1 MKIWD
6 RHFLRDAGA
15 EPAKQMRK
23 EQRLAHDAYSQDVA
37 YERPLNHPE
46 RPSNKDRAFLEGLL
60 NSLPDSDNPSKI
72 AAAMSSFQAPVPEGQ
87 ELTVVKD
94 GPDNPSTIAANA
106 AAAAPPANLPPPA
119 MTGLPEQVQPPE
131 EALVSAPASI
141 APALEPLQSETLP
154 TAAPLSPTVA
164 DLPAEARPRGEEL
177 PAAPA
182 LAPTV
187 TDIPTESR
195 PAQEAL
201 PTPPPLALT
210 AVDIPVSSRGDSGP
224 VGSSL
229 DLAAELRPAP
239 QQTLAP
245 ELTSGLIVSGTA

>member
-1 MKIWD
+1 MKISD
-6 RHFLRDAGA
+6 RHFLRFAGA
-15 EPAKQMRK
+15 EPARQMRK

-60 NSLPDSDNPSKI
+60 SSLPDSDNPSKI
-72 AAAMSSFQAPVPEGQ
+72 AAALSSFQPPVPEGQ

-94 GPDNPSTIAANA
+94 GPDNPTTIAANA
-106 AAAAPPANLPPPA
+106 AAAALPAGLPPPA
-119 MTGLPEQVQPPE
+119 MTGLAPQALPE
-131 EALVSAPASI
+131 EALASAPASS
-141 APALEPLQSETLP
+141 ASGLEPLQNETLP
-154 TAAPLSPTVA
+154 TAAPLSPTVT

-177 PAAPA
+177 PAASA
-182 LAPTV
+182 LAPTA

-210 AVDIPVSSRGDSGP
+210 AVDMPVSSRGDSGP

-239 QQTLAP
+239 QAP
-245 ELTSGLIVSGTA
+245 ERSSGLIVSETA

>member
-1 MKIWD
+1 MKISD
-6 RHFLRDAGA
+6 RNFLRYAGA
-15 EPAKQMRK
+15 EPARQMRK
-23 EQRLAHDAYSQDVA
+23 EQRLAHDAYSQGVA
-37 YERPLNHPE
+37 YERPLNDPE
-46 RPSNKDRAFLEGLL
+46 RPSNKDRAFLEGVL

-72 AAAMSSFQAPVPEGQ
+72 AAAMGSFQAPVPEGQ

-94 GPDNPSTIAANA
+94 GPDNPSSILKDMGAF
-106 AAAAPPANLPPPA
+106 APPAPPTPPPPA
-119 MTGLPEQVQPPE
+119 IDLPAETR
-131 EALVSAPASI
+131 
-141 APALEPLQSETLP
+141 LQSEQAAQAAGPGP
-154 TAAPLSPTVA
+154 TAA

-201 PTPPPLALT
+201 PTPATLALT

-239 QQTLAP
+239 QAP
-245 ELTSGLIVSGTA
+245 ERTSGLIVSETA

>member
-6 RHFLRDAGA
+6 RSFLRYAGA
-15 EPAKQMRK
+15 EPARQMRK
-23 EQRLAHDAYSQDVA
+23 EQRLAHDAYSQGTA
-37 YERPLNHPE
+37 YERPLNDPE
-46 RPSNKDRAFLEGLL
+46 RPSNKDRAFLEGVL

-72 AAAMSSFQAPVPEGQ
+72 AAALSSFQTPVPEGQ

-94 GPDNPSTIAANA
+94 GPDNPSSILKDIGSF
-106 AAAAPPANLPPPA
+106 APPAPPAPPPPVID
-119 MTGLPEQVQPPE
+119 LPAETR
-131 EALVSAPASI
+131 
-141 APALEPLQSETLP
+141 LQSAHASQAVAQE
-154 TAAPLSPTVA
+154 PTVA

-182 LAPTV
+182 LTPTV
-187 TDIPTESR
+187 TDLPAESR

-201 PTPPPLALT
+201 PAPPPLALT

-224 VGSSL
+224 AGSSL

-239 QQTLAP
+239 QQALAP
-245 ELTSGLIVSGTA
+245 EMTSGLIVSGTA